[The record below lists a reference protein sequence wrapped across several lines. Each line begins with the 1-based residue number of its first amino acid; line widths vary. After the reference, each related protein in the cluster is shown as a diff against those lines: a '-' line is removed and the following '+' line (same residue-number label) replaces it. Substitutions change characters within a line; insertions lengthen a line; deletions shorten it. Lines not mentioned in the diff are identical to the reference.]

1 MNIQDT
7 PLQNVEV
14 NTIEQTTSMYDDT
27 PLNDTTGIGE
37 SLTSSIEHVEKQR
50 EVIAEEQ
57 RLENIDNASV
67 GDKYFGMSST
77 FDGSDIG
84 GVIDWFKYD
93 KGYFQEKDE
102 KFLNGFNKNT
112 EDMVLKNFSLN
123 ESSRPYIQEAKNYE
137 HLISLATKEQLRTEA
152 LKNVMN
158 VYSDTEN
165 LVSNLLVGLATDPSV
180 VLTGGA
186 SGLIRGSAILARS
199 SKVTKALSSI
209 AKVEETGKALKVSSQ
224 AEQMASS
231 TIKTLTDKA
240 QQQAR
245 TQAALMVVNDM
256 KEGLAKAVV
265 GSSIAYGAVLGAT
278 QEDTSMIEGL
288 LAYGL
293 LSPIDYKIINGIK
306 VLDIAPRTIG
316 IGKDTVD
323 SMHENTLRIGRNS
336 NKNDLTIIPKSSSEY
351 LKPFKVT
358 QDELVKIEH
367 KINSIKNISNIE
379 KEELKNAIRA
389 RLRVSNLSGFKNLTL
404 KIKSI
409 QDDIKKIENSN
420 TDIDNGYNFT
430 GVHGGDY
437 EWGEIP
443 RDTKEAIM
451 ASDDWYDEMN
461 NVLDNIDLSNSRIL
475 TLEDEL
481 SNIKDSGLK
490 GRELVNAKEK
500 IRYEIQSKKEEVS
513 ELSKKEELLNRNQPK
528 KLISRYDSVAGQDV
542 TYIDNDG
549 RWQYDSHGYST
560 RERKYLHVVEGVLHK
575 PVVINEDTLADVEK
589 LLEKLGITD
598 ERKIKELLEKEGYD
612 GIIIN
617 MKMDIDAGAE
627 IGKDGIPTG
636 VHKNPLVQ
644 NMYDKGGIMRDL
656 LQNQVIVFDA
666 KKSTKLKKTYNRLS
680 IDDSKIKDLVPNIGI
695 SKIVTSNTKNVK
707 KIEAKKIENYHAN
720 AKKLSIAHTLV
731 DDIHDIGRDIE
742 VSISGFNKTLKEV
755 GTSGKA
761 YDDIVDDVLSIYK
774 SLKDTG
780 YLSNSAYNKLITH
793 RKNGAKFINP
803 KIEINHTVKKNGESF
818 AEVKINGK
826 IVAVLGASALAAS
839 GLGAYDGGDLVSD
852 SGNIIGLAILSLFL
866 GAGVRQALK
875 SRAVRKALEE
885 SEGIVN
891 KSKAFDDTRS
901 IRASIGEFFNSSR
914 NGLMETIDPILKNT
928 TGAVHDLAKIMYFNP
943 LDQTAKTI
951 ETTKRIFAKSKSEGL
966 EKELRATF
974 SSWLKNTDNST
985 IDNISSMFTDIS
997 LRAKYN
1003 KMVWEHMTMGK
1014 HSDNIDVVNGAKNV
1028 DKYNKQVR
1036 KDMKESGVA
1045 NADKMIHAEDGL
1057 YYVPRINKGLEFAN
1071 KITGISDISKKG
1083 LINTF
1088 AKMLVN
1094 TPDAR
1099 KMIVAEEYINN
1110 MIKRNINPSKTFSKD
1125 ARESIKKELSIKG
1138 LSEDEIDEVI
1148 SSISGE
1154 YGRTKARLFMDY
1166 SKFGTFKAD
1175 INGVSIPITIDDI
1188 FITDISSCS
1197 NTLFNQAGGHVAFAT
1212 NGFKSVDDAI
1222 SIVNDANILENHRAI
1237 LLNDIGAMIGIP
1249 AIDYSQT
1256 ANVVFK
1262 NLGNM
1267 ATGSMMKLSTIS
1279 LMSEGIIYIANT
1291 LRQSGLIDGMKNLS
1305 NSVRK
1310 FGDDSFIA
1318 SDIPFGK
1325 DGLGLGQSKYGAT
1338 YGQFRTFDEFS
1349 NQHSGIGKF
1358 TRFTEMWRDFTLHT
1372 LPFSRTSDFLAKANL
1387 QDVLDRLYKHFSGE
1401 LPLKDHE
1408 LSAFPIT
1415 DRMREYL
1422 MKSMS
1427 LNKEGHVKF
1436 FDYTTESFGLKDEFK
1451 NLIDNMMMKRMN
1463 ASTMGTTGAF
1473 VRQSAVGVGMSA
1485 MLKYPMSAYA
1495 NLGGFLG
1502 RGAMQGDAFAMTQIA
1517 LWFQAGIVQA
1527 IIRNEIQGK
1536 DYDDNDLIIAGLSNM
1551 PQYGIIGTITGLG
1564 ESPTSN
1570 MAADITN
1577 ILDIY
1582 SYVNK

>member
-57 RLENIDNASV
+57 RLENIDNASI

-93 KGYFQEKDE
+93 RGYFQEKDE

-112 EDMVLKNFSLN
+112 EDMVLKSFSLN

-199 SKVTKALSSI
+199 SKVTKALSSM

-316 IGKDTVD
+316 IGKNTVD

-336 NKNDLTIIPKSSSEY
+336 NKNDLTIIPKSSNEY

-367 KINSIKNISNIE
+367 NINSIKNISNIE

-389 RLRVSNLSGFKNLTL
+389 RLRVNNSSGFKNLVL

-409 QDDIKKIENSN
+409 ESEIKYIE
-420 TDIDNGYNFT
+420 
-430 GVHGGDY
+430 
-437 EWGEIP
+437 
-443 RDTKEAIM
+443 
-451 ASDDWYDEMN
+451 
-461 NVLDNIDLSNSRIL
+461 
-475 TLEDEL
+475 
-481 SNIKDSGLK
+481 
-490 GRELVNAKEK
+490 
-500 IRYEIQSKKEEVS
+500 SK
-513 ELSKKEELLNRNQPK
+513 
-528 KLISRYDSVAGQDV
+528 
-542 TYIDNDG
+542 
-549 RWQYDSHGYST
+549 
-560 RERKYLHVVEGVLHK
+560 
-575 PVVINEDTLADVEK
+575 
-589 LLEKLGITD
+589 
-598 ERKIKELLEKEGYD
+598 
-612 GIIIN
+612 
-617 MKMDIDAGAE
+617 
-627 IGKDGIPTG
+627 
-636 VHKNPLVQ
+636 
-644 NMYDKGGIMRDL
+644 
-656 LQNQVIVFDA
+656 
-666 KKSTKLKKTYNRLS
+666 
-680 IDDSKIKDLVPNIGI
+680 
-695 SKIVTSNTKNVK
+695 
-707 KIEAKKIENYHAN
+707 
-720 AKKLSIAHTLV
+720 KKLSPSTKSKQLSVNNTLV

-761 YDDIVDDVLSIYK
+761 YDDIVDDVLSMYK

-780 YLSNSAYNKLITH
+780 HLSNSAYNKLITH

-966 EKELRATF
+966 EKELRDTF